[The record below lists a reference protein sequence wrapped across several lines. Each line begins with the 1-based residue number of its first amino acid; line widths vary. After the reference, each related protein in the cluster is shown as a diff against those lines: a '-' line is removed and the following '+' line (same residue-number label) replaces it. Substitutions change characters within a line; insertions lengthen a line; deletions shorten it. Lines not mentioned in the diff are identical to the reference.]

1 METWFAATST
11 HSFNPFSLN
20 HLLALAIAVVGI
32 IALISVKQ
40 RLKGQEK
47 LFRSLRWPLLAI
59 LVISE
64 FSYHYWAITN
74 EVWRFS
80 GQMPLHLCGI
90 ASLAAVI
97 GLLTMRPLW
106 IQLSFFIGIV
116 PAFLALIT
124 PDLPYDYQHFRFW
137 KFFVH
142 HIAIPWSCLFLAL
155 CRPEVITMRSVF
167 STYTLVLAYAALIGF
182 WINPLTESNFLYLMQ
197 RPATT
202 SPLDFFGDGLW
213 YYINLCLT
221 ALLLFFVQYLL
232 FRKFIKAS

>member
-11 HSFNPFSLN
+11 HPFIPFSLN
-20 HLLALAIAVVGI
+20 HLLALAIAVTGI
-32 IALISVKQ
+32 FALVAARKGLKEQ
-40 RLKGQEK
+40 KRLFQ
-47 LFRSLRWPLLAI
+47 SLRWPLLVI
-59 LVISE
+59 LIISE
-64 FSYHYWAITN
+64 ISYHYWAITN
-74 EVWRFS
+74 NVWSFG

-90 ASLAAVI
+90 ASLTAMI

-106 IQLSFFIGIV
+106 IQVSFYIGIV

-124 PDLPYDYQHFRFW
+124 PELPYDYEHFRFW

-155 CRPEVITMRSVF
+155 SRPAAITLPSVF
-167 STYTLVLAYAALIGF
+167 SSYVLVLAYAALIGF
-182 WINPLTESNFLYLMQ
+182 WVNPWSDSNFLYLMQ
-197 RPATT
+197 RPTTT

-221 ALLLFFVQYLL
+221 ALLLFFCQYLA
-232 FRKFIKAS
+232 FRKFVKPS

>member
-20 HLLALAIAVVGI
+20 HLLALGIAIIGIVV
-32 IALISVKQ
+32 LISVKE
-40 RLKGQEK
+40 RLKGQER
-47 LFRSLRWPLLAI
+47 LFRSMRWPLLAI

-64 FSYHYWAITN
+64 ISYHYWAITN

-90 ASLAAVI
+90 ASLAAMI

-124 PDLPYDYQHFRFW
+124 PDIPYDYQHFRFW
-137 KFFVH
+137 KFFIH
-142 HIAIPWSCLFLAL
+142 HITIAWSCLFLAL
-155 CRPEVITMRSVF
+155 CRPNTITLRSVF
-167 STYTLVLAYAALIGF
+167 FVYMMVLAYAALIGF
-182 WINPLTESNFLYLMQ
+182 WVNPLTDSNYLYLMR
-197 RPATT
+197 RPTIT
-202 SPLDFFGDGLW
+202 SPLDFFGEGVA

-221 ALLLFFVQYLL
+221 TLLLFFVQYQL
-232 FRKFIKAS
+232 FRKFIK

>member
-11 HSFNPFSLN
+11 HSFNPFSWN
-20 HLLALAIAVVGI
+20 HLFILAIAAIGI
-32 IALISVKQ
+32 ILLISVKE
-40 RLKGQEK
+40 RLKEEKK

-59 LVISE
+59 LIISE

-74 EVWRFS
+74 EVWHFS
-80 GQMPLHLCGI
+80 GRMPLHLCGI
-90 ASLAAVI
+90 ASLTAMI

-142 HIAIPWSCLFLAL
+142 HVAIPWSCLFLAL
-155 CRPEVITMRSVF
+155 CRPNAITLRSVF
-167 STYTLVLAYAALIGF
+167 STYALVLAYAALIGF

-197 RPATT
+197 RPKTT
-202 SPLDFFGDGLW
+202 SPLDFFGEGLW
-213 YYINLCLT
+213 YYINLCL
-221 ALLLFFVQYLL
+221 AAFLLFFVQYLV
-232 FRKFIKAS
+232 FRKFIKTS

>member
-1 METWFAATST
+1 METWFSATST
-11 HSFNPFSLN
+11 SSFNPFSLN
-20 HLLALAIAVVGI
+20 HLLALAIAVAGI
-32 IALISVKQ
+32 FALISMQKW
-40 RLKGQEK
+40 LKEQK
-47 LFRSLRWPLLAI
+47 LLFQSLRWPFLII
-59 LVISE
+59 LIISE

-74 EVWRFS
+74 DVWSFS

-90 ASLAAVI
+90 ASLTAMI

-106 IQLSFFIGIV
+106 IQVSFYIGIV

-124 PDLPYDYQHFRFW
+124 PELPYDYEHFRFW

-155 CRPEVITMRSVF
+155 SRPNAITLPSVF
-167 STYTLVLAYAALIGF
+167 LSYALVLVYAAFIGF
-182 WINPLTESNFLYLMQ
+182 WVNPWSESNFLYLMQ
-197 RPATT
+197 RPTTT

-221 ALLLFFVQYLL
+221 ALLLFFSQYIV
-232 FRKFIKAS
+232 FRKFIKPS